1 MINRFGENLK
11 DKVFAV
17 WGLSF
22 KPGTDDVREAPAIY
36 VIKELIKRNYLE
48 YLNLMYRIDVSENKL
63 KDIDISNVNQIV
75 YLILKREWQ
84 KVYIRNKL

>member
-1 MINRFGENLK
+1 MTTIKEEFLLK
-11 DKVFAV
+11 TPPQLLIDQLQK
-17 WGLSF
+17 S
-22 KPGTDDVREAPAIY
+22 
-36 VIKELIKRNYLE
+36 IKELIKRNYLE

-63 KDIDISNVNQIV
+63 KNIDISNVNQIV